1 MIREEDCL
9 AFIHCFLDI
18 SVFIIICYTYK
29 LFFNLDN
36 NHHSG
41 SGEHHVHFDENLKS
55 DDFIDDNSIQMH
67 AMGSKG
73 LTVHLGFLQMNHRYL
88 VELIIP
94 QQYLQ
99 DSKIDFTNSDL
110 VLAQAEE
117 AVPTLNCR
125 LTEFVGFT
133 NGQLELKLTYLAHK
147 EKLLKETLVLVNQ
160 KNKDQVLKLIVSARV
175 LGRGKGTPMLRNG
188 IHLVEIV
195 ADEESDAS
203 DWIGFSKND
212 TDEL

>member
-1 MIREEDCL
+1 MCVV
-9 AFIHCFLDI
+9 I
-18 SVFIIICYTYK
+18 SESSYF
-29 LFFNLDN
+29 LDN

-41 SGEHHVHFDENLKS
+41 SGGGGEHHVHFDENLKN
-55 DDFIDDNSIQMH
+55 DDFIDDNSIQLH
-67 AMGSKG
+67 GMGSKG
-73 LTVHLGFLQMNHRYL
+73 LAVHLGFLQMNHRYL
-88 VELIIP
+88 VELKLP

-99 DSKIDFTNSDL
+99 DTKIDFNSTDL
-110 VLAQAEE
+110 VLVQTDET
-117 AVPTLNCR
+117 VPTLNCR
-125 LTEFVGFT
+125 LSEFVGFA

-147 EKLLKETLVLVNQ
+147 EKLLKETLVLVNEKD
-160 KNKDQVLKLIVSARV
+160 KNQQLKLVVSARV

-188 IHLVEIV
+188 IHLMEIV

>member
-1 MIREEDCL
+1 M
-9 AFIHCFLDI
+9 A
-18 SVFIIICYTYK
+18 
-29 LFFNLDN
+29 
-36 NHHSG
+36 
-41 SGEHHVHFDENLKS
+41 
-55 DDFIDDNSIQMH
+55 
-67 AMGSKG
+67 
-73 LTVHLGFLQMNHRYL
+73 VHLGFLQMNHRYL
-88 VELIIP
+88 VELKLP

-99 DSKIDFTNSDL
+99 DSKIDFNSSDL
-110 VLAQAEE
+110 VLAQADET
-117 AVPTLNCR
+117 VPTLNCR
-125 LTEFVGFT
+125 LSEYVGYT

-147 EKLLKETLVLVNQ
+147 EKLLKETLVLVNV
-160 KNKDQVLKLIVSARV
+160 KDKDQQLKLVVSARV